1 MKENEE
7 LIQALSDYFVEAGLI
22 PTDSEKAEG
31 LAEYSTVNESN
42 GEIECTFYPEV
53 HHAARGMVQRIQK
66 EREENWEAK
75 TITASF
81 YYEGV
86 DGFYLRSKY
95 AAQFAEDNEV
105 VIEELKKATN
115 QATFGE
121 LRKNDA

>member
-1 MKENEE
+1 
-7 LIQALSDYFVEAGLI
+7 
-22 PTDSEKAEG
+22 
-31 LAEYSTVNESN
+31 
-42 GEIECTFYPEV
+42 
-53 HHAARGMVQRIQK
+53 MVQRIQK